1 MGCTGPNPDQIELG
15 KRPIAPKHASTR
27 AFAGADPIPRAFRR
41 GTIHCPT
48 FAGASR
54 NSFMNKTDL
63 IQRLADQHQLS
74 KAEAGRIL
82 DTLLDTVVASVKKG
96 DAVTIPGFG
105 TFKQHARA
113 ARNGVNPSTG
123 EKIKI
128 AAAKLPKFT
137 PGATFRAAV
146 DPKAAARKA
155 GAAPAK
161 KAGDSGRPPHYPSH
175 GPRRP
180 ENGGAQPSRP
190 ENGGTQPSQPESEGA
205 GGREGETLW

>member
-1 MGCTGPNPDQIELG
+1 
-15 KRPIAPKHASTR
+15 
-27 AFAGADPIPRAFRR
+27 
-41 GTIHCPT
+41 
-48 FAGASR
+48 
-54 NSFMNKTDL
+54 MNKTDL

-96 DAVTIPGFG
+96 DAVTIPCFG
-105 TFKQHARA
+105 TFRQHARA

-161 KAGDSGRPPHYPSH
+161 KAAAKKPVAAKKAKKG
-175 GPRRP
+175 
-180 ENGGAQPSRP
+180 
-190 ENGGTQPSQPESEGA
+190 
-205 GGREGETLW
+205 